1 MWKGQILSDRGMP
14 RKLNCQAVQFT
25 TNPAEVAISWHLRL
39 LLTINAYM
47 LSSKGVQ
54 SAGKSS
60 RKWGLLHDLGVVI
73 LFFACITLNNVPRPS
88 SIPMQGTLYSEPFV
102 PRSKHFWTLRM
113 SRIAFHLDAKIS
125 RLATALGLFS
135 FFFLPSL
142 LGEVLKYSW
151 DSLLYPSS
159 PYCVHIRKRTWP
171 WPCAS

>member
-1 MWKGQILSDRGMP
+1 MP

-113 SRIAFHLDAKIS
+113 MYCVANRVSPRCKNIP
-125 RLATALGLFS
+125 LGHCS
-135 FFFLPSL
+135 WPFFPFPSL
-142 LGEVLKYSW
+142 LGEVLKYS
-151 DSLLYPSS
+151 
-159 PYCVHIRKRTWP
+159 
-171 WPCAS
+171 